1 MERVR
6 IPQSGE
12 IYRHF
17 KNRLYQVI
25 AVATHSETGEKLV
38 IYQAL
43 YGDYQVYARPLAMF
57 VSEVDREKYPDAAQT
72 YRFERVDRS
81 ELAGAGSGR
90 MERAEARKQ
99 AQATA
104 SFADEVQETEAEELT
119 DQIRVSQMEQS
130 LSDEVNPKILLQRGQ
145 FFHDFLHFIFPDV
158 RNAEILQRQNVL
170 CRVRFGDGD
179 ELRDR
184 VLAVRRGGKAL
195 LNQCQVGLQVFHAN
209 ASYLPEIT
217 CLVCRISL
225 LRIAFYR
232 CRAFAPVI
240 IPYQN
245 SLTVS
250 PS

>member
-99 AQATA
+99 AQAT
-104 SFADEVQETEAEELT
+104 

-130 LSDEVNPKILLQRGQ
+130 LSDEVNPKLMQ
-145 FFHDFLHFIFPDV
+145 FFDADTLEEKYNILVSMRDEVDDHLINSMAVVLDV
-158 RNAEILQRQNVL
+158 VIPEGPVADRYEQLKACIRTKQRYETQ
-170 CRVRFGDGD
+170 RMR
-179 ELRDR
+179 
-184 VLAVRRGGKAL
+184 
-195 LNQCQVGLQVFHAN
+195 
-209 ASYLPEIT
+209 
-217 CLVCRISL
+217 
-225 LRIAFYR
+225 
-232 CRAFAPVI
+232 
-240 IPYQN
+240 
-245 SLTVS
+245 
-250 PS
+250 

>member
-99 AQATA
+99 AQAT
-104 SFADEVQETEAEELT
+104 EAEELT

-130 LSDEVNPKILLQRGQ
+130 LSDEVNPKLMQ
-145 FFHDFLHFIFPDV
+145 FFDADTLEEKYNILVSMRDEVDDHLINSMAVVLDV
-158 RNAEILQRQNVL
+158 VIPEGPVADRYEQLKACIRTKQRYETQ
-170 CRVRFGDGD
+170 RMR
-179 ELRDR
+179 
-184 VLAVRRGGKAL
+184 
-195 LNQCQVGLQVFHAN
+195 
-209 ASYLPEIT
+209 
-217 CLVCRISL
+217 
-225 LRIAFYR
+225 
-232 CRAFAPVI
+232 
-240 IPYQN
+240 
-245 SLTVS
+245 
-250 PS
+250 